1 MSVKNLIETLNA
13 GVSEFI
19 DIRRSIHTHP
29 ELGFEER
36 STSALVAGKLKGW
49 GYEVHCGLAKTGVV
63 GTLRCGAGIKR
74 SGCVQTLML
83 CPLWNKAGN
92 RGAVRNTGL
101 SMDADMTVIRP
112 CYFVPQNI

>member
-1 MSVKNLIETLNA
+1 M
-13 GVSEFI
+13 
-19 DIRRSIHTHP
+19 
-29 ELGFEER
+29 
-36 STSALVAGKLKGW
+36 AGKLKGW

-63 GTLRCGAGIKR
+63 GTLRCGTGNKTIGLRAD
-74 SGCVQTLML
+74 LDA

>member
-1 MSVKNLIETLNA
+1 MRFIVVWPKLAWSVHY
-13 GVSEFI
+13 VV
-19 DIRRSIHTHP
+19 
-29 ELGFEER
+29 EL
-36 STSALVAGKLKGW
+36 
-49 GYEVHCGLAKTGVV
+49 
-63 GTLRCGAGIKR
+63 GIKR